1 MSEQVKKRPLTN
13 GERLARNRGCS
24 VRLIWDLDKHKYR
37 DPSGVHYIPYYVGSN
52 EAKRKRRAED
62 PKAKHHTLYK

>member
-1 MSEQVKKRPLTN
+1 MSQVKKRPLTN

-24 VRLIWDLDKHKYR
+24 VRLIWDIDKHKYR
-37 DPSGVHYIPYYVGSN
+37 DPSGVHYIPYYIGSN
-52 EAKRKRRAED
+52 EAKRKRRAEN

>member
-1 MSEQVKKRPLTN
+1 MAQVKKRSLTN
-13 GERLARNRGCS
+13 GERLSRNRGYS
-24 VRLIWDLDKHKYR
+24 VRLIYDLDKHKYR
-37 DPSGVHYIPYYVGSN
+37 DPSGVHYIPYYIGSN